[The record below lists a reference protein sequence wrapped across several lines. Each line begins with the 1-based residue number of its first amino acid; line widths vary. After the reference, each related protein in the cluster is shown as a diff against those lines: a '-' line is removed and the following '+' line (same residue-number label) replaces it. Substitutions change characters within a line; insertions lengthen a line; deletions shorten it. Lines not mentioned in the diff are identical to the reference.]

1 MSIDAALGALEQVP
15 AVEAL
20 RNSTYAYPLVNALHV
35 IGIALLFG
43 GIVPLDLRLA
53 GWRRAAAPVD
63 GLAAVLLP
71 VAIFGL
77 VLAIVTGL
85 LLFATDARAYVDS
98 WLFRAKLVLIAV
110 AVVNALALRRI
121 DWRRPGATPRRA
133 AWAGIAS
140 LLLWL
145 GVIVVGRLIGYDLP
159 PLSNAPAQPPSDI
172 ALRNSS
178 SGSTIRVS
186 AG

>member
-1 MSIDAALGALEQVP
+1 MSIEAALAPLEQVP

-20 RNSTYAYPLVNALHV
+20 RNSTYVYPLVNAVHV

-53 GWRRAAAPVD
+53 GWRRAEAPVD
-63 GLAAVLLP
+63 PLARLLLP

-77 VLAIVTGL
+77 VLAIGSGL
-85 LLFATDARAYVDS
+85 LLFATDARAYAAS
-98 WLFRAKLVLIAV
+98 WLFRAKLVLIA
-110 AVVNALALRRI
+110 AALLNALALRRI
-121 DWRRPGATPRRA
+121 DWRSEARCTKRI

-145 GVIVVGRLIGYDLP
+145 SAIVVGRLIGYDLP
-159 PLSNAPAQPPSDI
+159 PLI
-172 ALRNSS
+172 
-178 SGSTIRVS
+178 
-186 AG
+186 

>member
-1 MSIDAALGALEQVP
+1 LSIEPALAALEQVP
-15 AVEAL
+15 AIEAL
-20 RNSTYAYPLVNALHV
+20 RNSTYVYPLVNALHV
-35 IGIALLFG
+35 IGVALLFG

-53 GWRRAAAPVD
+53 GWRRAAGPVD

-85 LLFATDARAYVDS
+85 LLFATDARAYADS

-110 AVVNALALRRI
+110 ALLNALALRRI
-121 DWRRPGATPRRA
+121 DWRRAGATPRRVA
-133 AWAGIAS
+133 LAGIAS

-145 GVIVVGRLIGYDLP
+145 GAIILGRLIGYDLP
-159 PLSNAPAQPPSDI
+159 PLI
-172 ALRNSS
+172 
-178 SGSTIRVS
+178 
-186 AG
+186 